1 MSSGDLSGDIE
12 VQVVT
17 RFLEE
22 ESEPDAER
30 YVFAYTIRIV
40 NRSQVTSQLKN
51 RHWIITDAA
60 GEVEEVRGA
69 GVVGQQP
76 VLEPEASFEYTSG
89 AILKT
94 PVGAMQGAYEF
105 EDPEGRSF
113 DVPIPPF
120 SLSVPKMVH

>member
-1 MSSGDLSGDIE
+1 MSNQIE
-12 VQVVT
+12 VNVVT
-17 RFLEE
+17 RYLEE

-30 YVFAYTIRIV
+30 FVFAYTIRIV
-40 NRSQVTSQLKN
+40 NRSALTSQLKN

-60 GEVEEVRGA
+60 GEVEEVRGE
-69 GVVGQQP
+69 GVIGQQP

-89 AILKT
+89 AILRT

-105 EDPEGRSF
+105 EDPGGRRF

-120 SLSVPKMVH
+120 SLSVPNLLH